1 MKKKQVTAFG
11 FKEMCILGIATSID
25 ALAIGITFAFLKVN
39 IILSVVS
46 IGVITFVL
54 SMARCSNWK

>member
-1 MKKKQVTAFG
+1 MTAFG